1 MFLLLE
7 MMKWIENRIQAS
19 QRELH
24 GQFNETN
31 TIYEVLCAIWYYLHK
46 SKNVKTHMDKY
57 YFE

>member
-24 GQFNETN
+24 GQFNELMKVN
-31 TIYEVLCAIWYYLHK
+31 EVFK
-46 SKNVKTHMDKY
+46 R
-57 YFE
+57 